1 MALFGSDK
9 KKSSPASMPAAAPQD
24 QINLIGKGTV
34 FEGSLQ
40 AESDVRASGRLV
52 GTLEV
57 KGKAIVTETGVVD
70 GEMRAANASIAGTVD
85 GEILVEE
92 LLVLKSTAQVEG
104 TIHTGRLV
112 VEEGATFIGECTMGD
127 GRTASG
133 TGTDSPTSSGQDASG
148 TPPAQETSGKKS
160 DAGKSDAGKG
170 GTSRQGGGRKNAS
183 SSKG

>member
-70 GEMRAANASIAGTVD
+70 GEMQAANASIAGTVD
-85 GEILVEE
+85 GEIVVEE
-92 LLVLKSTAQVEG
+92 LLVLKSTARVEG

-127 GRTASG
+127 GRQASG
-133 TGTDSPTSSGQDASG
+133 TGTGSPTSSGQKASG
-148 TPPAQETSGKKS
+148 KNPEEGPSEKKNA
-160 DAGKSDAGKG
+160 AGKSGASR
-170 GTSRQGGGRKNAS
+170 TSDGDRKNAS